1 MTLME
6 FEINEQIRELYCY
19 FSLSLLFFFWRVE
32 CVDLL
37 ELGPSLLP
45 ISFSVCV
52 YVCICSRY
60 QPIKV
65 IGKGAYGVVCS
76 ATNAATN
83 EAVAVKKIAGVFGNV
98 LDARR
103 TFREIRILRC
113 LRHENIIA
121 VKNVLTPRD
130 ANNFGD
136 MYVVYELMDTDL
148 QHIIH
153 SKQPLSDEHCQYFI
167 YQVCV

>member
-1 MTLME
+1 ME
-6 FEINEQIRELYCY
+6 F
-19 FSLSLLFFFWRVE
+19 VE
-32 CVDLL
+32 CTLRVLVL
-37 ELGPSLLP
+37 YA
-45 ISFSVCV
+45 SVCL
-52 YVCICSRY
+52 CSRY

-76 ATNAATN
+76 ATDVTTN
-83 EAVAVKKIAGVFGNV
+83 ETVAVKKIAGVFSNV

-153 SKQPLSDEHCQYFI
+153 SRQPLSDEHCQYFV
-167 YQVCV
+167 YQVRREMSRRAGDKGYLSTLGL